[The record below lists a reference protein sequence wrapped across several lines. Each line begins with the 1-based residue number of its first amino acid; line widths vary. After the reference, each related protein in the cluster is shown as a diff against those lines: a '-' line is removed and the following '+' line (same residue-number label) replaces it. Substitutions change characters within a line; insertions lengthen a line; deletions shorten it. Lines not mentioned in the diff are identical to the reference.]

1 MELLPPA
8 GKRRQ
13 NGEQSDCRRWG
24 KGRPKQV
31 VSVFCFFFFFKFG
44 ACYIHRS
51 VHWILLTRIERAGLS
66 SRCGYMAAGP
76 LCLLALRLF
85 RAVFYGLTSDPPKTR
100 EEFVIKQP
108 NSWDHHGN
116 VFFSD
121 HTRCFFLFFFRISFA
136 SALCVCYDIGVR
148 IIRSTFTFFLPPEA
162 DIYIFSF

>member
-1 MELLPPA
+1 MA
-8 GKRRQ
+8 NRAIADVGGKADQ
-13 NGEQSDCRRWG
+13 NKSFLF
-24 KGRPKQV
+24 
-31 VSVFCFFFFFKFG
+31 SVFFFFFKFG

-121 HTRCFFLFFFRISFA
+121 HTRCFFFVFFSHFFRLSPMRV
-136 SALCVCYDIGVR
+136 LRYRG
-148 IIRSTFTFFLPPEA
+148 TYHT
-162 DIYIFSF
+162 